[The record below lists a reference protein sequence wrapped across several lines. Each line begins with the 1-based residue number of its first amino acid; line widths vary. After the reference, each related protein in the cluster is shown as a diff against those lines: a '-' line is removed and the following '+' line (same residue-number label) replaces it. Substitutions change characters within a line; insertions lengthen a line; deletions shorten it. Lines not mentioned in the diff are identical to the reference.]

1 MQFALG
7 ELGWTPYEYYTSLPG
22 EFYAA
27 CLGHQEKELK
37 AAKLLRFAAFRISE
51 AMAGSKAIG
60 PIERFWPMD
69 GDKKQKKAI
78 EMTPERVKAIFE
90 RHKIKTK

>member
-1 MQFALG
+1 LQFALG
-7 ELGWTPYEYYTSLPG
+7 ELGWTPYEYYTSTPM

-27 CLGHQEKELK
+27 CLGYLNKEKK

-51 AMAGSKAIG
+51 SMAGSKAVG
-60 PIERFWPMD
+60 PIEKFWPMD
-69 GDKKQKKAI
+69 GDKVRNPAK
-78 EMTPERVKAIFE
+78 EMTPDRIKAIFE